1 MRDLIS
7 AQYLDYRIAIT
18 KIKCPEGEGIPQE
31 YRSLIKKQENN
42 FNTLSRIEIV
52 SGSSISDFSPYTK
65 TNSGAAYF
73 WSGKT
78 NGIGGAN
85 KAYEIAKARGGKTL
99 ESILAENGVIMPD
112 WADNKLIWDIAS
124 AKYAEQVTGEV
135 KAVVGKNL
143 RPDNIWENI
152 ELPRLKENIKVSKIT
167 IIDPETLEETIIF
180 TR

>member
-1 MRDLIS
+1 MAEWHGSQTR
-7 AQYLDYRIAIT
+7 A
-18 KIKCPEGEGIPQE
+18 
-31 YRSLIKKQENN
+31 
-42 FNTLSRIEIV
+42 
-52 SGSSISDFSPYTK
+52 SG
-65 TNSGAAYF
+65 G
-73 WSGKT
+73 
-78 NGIGGAN
+78 
-85 KAYEIAKARGGKTL
+85 
-99 ESILAENGVIMPD
+99 
-112 WADNKLIWDIAS
+112 DIAS